1 MRIIV
6 NGALGRMGSEVI
18 AAIERGFGDARLAGA
33 ADSFSAGES
42 LSCGVK
48 TARALVDIEESADC
62 VIDFSDAR
70 ATGEVC
76 DFARSR
82 AIPAVIASTGQTPD
96 EIGMIHALS
105 RSVPVFFSANMSLG
119 AALLGDLVRRAAAV
133 FSDADIEIVETH
145 RAGKSDAP
153 SGTALMLA
161 DQVIGVRPGANPVYG
176 HTGHG
181 KRKKDDIGIHSVRM
195 GNAAGSHT
203 VYIASDSQVL
213 VLSHTVQSRSV
224 FAEGALRAAE
234 FLIGRTP
241 GLYSVNDLLYGECG
255 ENGDKR
261 G

>member
-1 MRIIV
+1 M
-6 NGALGRMGSEVI
+6 
-18 AAIERGFGDARLAGA
+18 
-33 ADSFSAGES
+33 
-42 LSCGVK
+42 
-48 TARALVDIEESADC
+48 
-62 VIDFSDAR
+62 
-70 ATGEVC
+70 
-76 DFARSR
+76 
-82 AIPAVIASTGQTPD
+82 
-96 EIGMIHALS
+96 
-105 RSVPVFFSANMSLG
+105 
-119 AALLGDLVRRAAAV
+119 RRAAAV
-133 FSDADIEIVETH
+133 FPDADIEIVEIH

>member
-33 ADSFSAGES
+33 ADPFSAGES
-42 LSCGVK
+42 LSGGVK
-48 TARALVDIEESADC
+48 TARALADIGESADC

-76 DFARSR
+76 DFANSRS
-82 AIPAVIASTGQTPD
+82 IPAVIAATGQTPD
-96 EIGMIHALS
+96 DIGMIHALS
-105 RSVPVFFSANMSLG
+105 QSVPVFFSANMSLG

-133 FSDADIEIVETH
+133 FPDADIEIVEIH

-181 KRKKDDIGIHSVRM
+181 KRCT
-195 GNAAGSHT
+195 SHR
-203 VYIASDSQVL
+203 IRRCL
-213 VLSHTVQSRSV
+213 C
-224 FAEGALRAAE
+224 FPIPCRAA
-234 FLIGRTP
+234 R
-241 GLYSVNDLLYGECG
+241 YSRKARSARRNF
-255 ENGDKR
+255 
-261 G
+261 